1 MTEQTG
7 AVRFCLSLLLLTVAM
22 SACSSTQTAGR
33 SVGSPSDDPPV
44 AADAPH
50 AADSVGSAVTNTTPI
65 GPSAIE
71 DPLPSTAFNDRVV
84 PRVATSAQEAASLF
98 AEVQAG
104 LRAEDQ
110 QSDVYGDL
118 GHTEQ
123 LVIRQL
129 VRNEEW
135 IDPFRAALSAEDLA
149 LADLHLT
156 ARRELSLLHA
166 HAGDPSPDI
175 PAWTIIEPEPL
186 ETLVGHYKRA
196 GEASGVDWRVLAGIN
211 LIETGMGRI
220 LGLSSGGAQGPM
232 QFLPTTWAEVSE
244 GGDINDPS
252 DAIDGA
258 ARYLV
263 QRGGLDDIRQGLFGY
278 NNSDNYVNAVLAYAA
293 LLELDERA
301 IRGFYNWEVY
311 VGTAAGTLWLPVGYL
326 SPEPTPAIE
335 YAEENPWALTLG

>member
-1 MTEQTG
+1 M
-7 AVRFCLSLLLLTVAM
+7 RFSLSLMLLTMVIA
-22 SACSSTQTAGR
+22 ACSSNETVGR
-33 SVGSPSDDPPV
+33 SLGTPSNDVPS
-44 AADAPH
+44 AAEGGGD
-50 AADSVGSAVTNTTPI
+50 AVTNTAAI
-65 GPSAIE
+65 GRPAIE
-71 DPLPSTAFNDRVV
+71 DPRPATAFNGRVV
-84 PRVATSAQEAASLF
+84 PRVATNAQEAAALF
-98 AEVQAG
+98 TEVQAG
-104 LRAEDQ
+104 LRIDDQ
-110 QSDVYGDL
+110 DPEVYGDL

-129 VRNEEW
+129 GRNEDW
-135 IDPFRAALSAEDLA
+135 IEPFRASLSAADLA

-156 ARRELSLLHA
+156 ARRELNLLHA
-166 HAGDPSPDI
+166 SAGEPSPDI

-196 GEASGVDWRVLAGIN
+196 GEASGIDWRVLAGIN
-211 LIETGMGRI
+211 LIETRMGRI
-220 LGLSSGGAQGPM
+220 RGLSSSGAQGPM
-232 QFLPTTWAEVSE
+232 QFLPTTWEEVSD

-263 QRGGLDDIRQGLFGY
+263 RRGALDDIRQGLFGY
-278 NNSDNYVNAVLAYAA
+278 NNSDNYVNAVLAYAE
-293 LLELDERA
+293 LLELDERT

-335 YAEENPWALTLG
+335 YARENPWALTLG

>member
-1 MTEQTG
+1 MTEQTV
-7 AVRFCLSLLLLTVAM
+7 AVRFYLSLLLLTVAM
-22 SACSSTQTAGR
+22 SACSSTETAGR
-33 SVGSPSDDPPV
+33 SLGSPSDD
-44 AADAPH
+44 AAAAAGAPR
-50 AADSVGSAVTNTTPI
+50 AAESVDNAVTNTAAI
-65 GPSAIE
+65 GPPAIE
-71 DPLPSTAFNDRVV
+71 DPLPATAFNGRVV
-84 PRVATSAQEAASLF
+84 PRVATSGQEAASLF
-98 AEVQAG
+98 AEVQVG
-104 LRAEDQ
+104 LRTDNQRA
-110 QSDVYGDL
+110 DVYGDL

-166 HAGDPSPDI
+166 SSGDPSPNI

-186 ETLVGHYKRA
+186 ETLVAHYKRA
-196 GEASGVDWRVLAGIN
+196 GEASGVDWRVLAGMN

-220 LGLSSGGAQGPM
+220 QGLSSGGPQGPM
-232 QFLPTTWAEVSE
+232 QFLPTTWDQVSE

-278 NNSDNYVNAVLAYAA
+278 KNSDNYVTAVLAYAE

-335 YAEENPWALTLG
+335 YAQENPWALTLG